1 MRLIEPPDSHCLSAA
16 IGWLEL
22 GNCQE
27 AMLELDQMH
36 EELRSHPVVLQAR
49 YDIHAK
55 AGQWNEAAEIAT
67 RLLELSPANCG
78 AWTGLSYA
86 TRRKQG
92 GGIPQAKEILLKAAA
107 RFPKEPLIAY
117 NLACYECQ
125 LGNLDQP
132 RCDQEDGRQRSGL
145 ETVDDWLV
153 V

>member
-1 MRLIEPPDSHCLSAA
+1 
-16 IGWLEL
+16 
-22 GNCQE
+22 
-27 AMLELDQMH
+27 MLELDQMH

-125 LGNLDQP
+125 LGNLDQA
-132 RCDQEDGRQRSGL
+132 RQ
-145 ETVDDWLV
+145 WLKKAGELGSPAV
-153 V
+153 IKKMAASDPDLKPLMIG